1 MKKSKSSARWLQDH
15 ENDEFVLRARREG
28 YRSRASY
35 KLLEIDDKFQL
46 LTKGAVVV
54 DLGAAPGGWAQVA
67 MSRAGPS
74 ATVIGL
80 DLLEIEPLPGV
91 EFIQGDFT
99 ETGPLDELMDKL
111 KGKPVNLVISDM
123 APNLSGM
130 NDIDQPRAM
139 YLTELAVDFAENV
152 LQPGGAL
159 VMKCFEGAGIAEI
172 RDKIHKHFKQL
183 SNFKPRASRGRS
195 REIYLIAQKFKG

>member
-1 MKKSKSSARWLQDH
+1 MKKSKSSAKWLADH

-28 YRSRASY
+28 YRSRASF
-35 KLLEIDDKFQL
+35 KLLEIDDKYRL
-46 LTKGAVVV
+46 LTKGAVIV

-67 MSRAGPS
+67 IERAGAR

-99 ETGPLDELMDKL
+99 ESEPLDELLNKL
-111 KGKPVNLVISDM
+111 EGKPVNLVISDM

-130 NDIDQPRAM
+130 KDIDQPGAM
-139 YLTELAVDFAENV
+139 YLCELAVDFAQRV
-152 LQPGGAL
+152 LQPGGSL
-159 VMKCFEGAGIAEI
+159 VIKGFEGAGISDVRDAI
-172 RDKIHKHFKQL
+172 RKHFKQL

-195 REIYLIAQKFKG
+195 REIYLVGQKFKG